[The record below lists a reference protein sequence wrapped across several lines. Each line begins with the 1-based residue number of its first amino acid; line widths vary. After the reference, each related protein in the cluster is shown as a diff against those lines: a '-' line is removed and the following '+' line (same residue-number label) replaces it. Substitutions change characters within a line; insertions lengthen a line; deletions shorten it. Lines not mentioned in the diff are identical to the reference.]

1 MPCSICR
8 ETGHNATTCMNSI
21 IPTSTDL
28 LVRTVLETANQAE
41 PIITDIGF
49 SSFKRIVKRS
59 IFRTTSDWNSALFK
73 RVDARFISAFN
84 TYPIGDHL
92 PRSLQT
98 QCVEAITRHRR
109 LSIQENITN
118 PQCAASFKKKYISV
132 LCFIGR
138 YLTEYREE
146 QDTFDLSNVQLDN
159 NTTPIP
165 SSPNSV
171 ATDINVQLAPLA
183 TPPIY
188 GTNSQRAIP
197 NTPPTPTWTR
207 ANARVSPPPAPRRRY
222 RRYMNNN
229 YQQQKPNVPF
239 HMDNNDA
246 SYIHD
251 DACAICMEHI
261 DDKNVIALQC
271 KHAYCANCVA
281 EFVNRCNGK
290 CPSCRE
296 NIQKI
301 CFKPSILPDNF
312 NKMISIL
319 NENS

>member
-1 MPCSICR
+1 
-8 ETGHNATTCMNSI
+8 MNTI

-49 SSFKRIVKRS
+49 SSFKRIVKRC
-59 IFRTTSDWNSALFK
+59 ITRATSGWNSALFK

-84 TYPIGDHL
+84 NYSDEDHL
-92 PRSLQT
+92 PRTIQT
-98 QCVEAITRHRR
+98 QCIEAITRHRR
-109 LSIQENITN
+109 FSIQENITN
-118 PQCAASFKKKYISV
+118 PQSVASFKKKYISV

-138 YLTEYREE
+138 YLTEYQEE
-146 QDTFDLSNVQLDN
+146 PNTIDLSNDQVVN
-159 NTTPIP
+159 NIPTPIP

-183 TPPIY
+183 TPHIY
-188 GTNSQRAIP
+188 GTNIQRATP
-197 NTPPTPTWTR
+197 NTPPTPTWR
-207 ANARVSPPPAPRRRY
+207 LANARETPPPAPRRRY
-222 RRYMNNN
+222 RRYMNNY